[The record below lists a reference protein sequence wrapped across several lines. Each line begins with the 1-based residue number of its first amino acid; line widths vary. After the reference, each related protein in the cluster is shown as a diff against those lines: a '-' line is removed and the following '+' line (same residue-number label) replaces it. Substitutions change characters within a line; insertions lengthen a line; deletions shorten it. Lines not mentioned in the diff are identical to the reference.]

1 MYRICWLL
9 ASLNLGFPSE
19 TKIARNCRPEQKLV
33 LRDIQCYFVF
43 ESDLKDSEMSKTK
56 ERFER
61 LILNSR
67 TLDLVIAAVVI
78 LSENCSL
85 KLV

>member
-1 MYRICWLL
+1 MNRV
-9 ASLNLGFPSE
+9 SLEIIKQVCAGYWGAN
-19 TKIARNCRPEQKLV
+19 V
-33 LRDIQCYFVF
+33 LQGSLELCYFVF

-56 ERFER
+56 ERFEW

-67 TLDLVIAAVVI
+67 TLDLVITAVVI

>member
-1 MYRICWLL
+1 MEIIKQVCAGNWGANILQG
-9 ASLNLGFPSE
+9 SLEL
-19 TKIARNCRPEQKLV
+19 
-33 LRDIQCYFVF
+33 CYFVF

-61 LILNSR
+61 LIFNSR

>member
-1 MYRICWLL
+1 MNRV
-9 ASLNLGFPSE
+9 SLEIIKQVCAGNWGANILQESLE
-19 TKIARNCRPEQKLV
+19 LY
-33 LRDIQCYFVF
+33 YFVF
-43 ESDLKDSEMSKTK
+43 ESDLKDCEMSKTK

>member
-1 MYRICWLL
+1 MNRV
-9 ASLNLGFPSE
+9 SLDIIKQVCAGNWR
-19 TKIARNCRPEQKLV
+19 ANV
-33 LRDIQCYFVF
+33 LQGSLELCYFVF

-67 TLDLVIAAVVI
+67 TLDLVITAIVI